1 MAEKP
6 GEDFKEIWKYWPIYA
21 MWGCICDPLFVEM
34 LWKKDYFSIF
44 MLLNATFIVVTWFLV
59 LLDMREYRKDR
70 KFFENIYIAMLL
82 GVVFYVGG
90 MWIETK
96 FHSLNVMMIVIPMVL
111 LYFTYVP
118 SRLIQEK

>member
-1 MAEKP
+1 
-6 GEDFKEIWKYWPIYA
+6 
-21 MWGCICDPLFVEM
+21 
-34 LWKKDYFSIF
+34 

-111 LYFTYVP
+111 LFFTYVP